1 MEIIEDH
8 SHMDREEEGK
18 WKEKNTVLL
27 LIKSTYSSN
36 RALGIFK
43 IIEFL
48 KFPTG
53 CVMIFPLN
61 YGNKDNYYHY

>member
-1 MEIIEDH
+1 MKGKEYSIIID
-8 SHMDREEEGK
+8 K
-18 WKEKNTVLL
+18 IYLL
-27 LIKSTYSSN
+27 LQQSLRKGPRLFYFYTYFSI
-36 RALGIFK
+36 AGIFK